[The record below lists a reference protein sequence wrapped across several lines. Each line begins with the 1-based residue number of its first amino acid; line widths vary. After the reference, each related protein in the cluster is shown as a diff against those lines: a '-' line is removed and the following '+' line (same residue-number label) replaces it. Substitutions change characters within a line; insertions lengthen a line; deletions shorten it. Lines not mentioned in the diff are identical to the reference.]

1 MNGFEAI
8 KTASAQPM
16 RRRTWNT
23 GQVRIRLPKE
33 LGRELKKYSPEVRG
47 YVLQALWLQKE
58 ERLEVHALVQ
68 MRGELS
74 ILAALLRQSLEAR
87 AGGADYYHYYGALRR
102 CIRLLDRLVK
112 P

>member
-1 MNGFEAI
+1 
-8 KTASAQPM
+8 M

-33 LGRELKKYSPEVRG
+33 LSRELKKYSSEIRG
-47 YVLQALWLQKE
+47 YVLQALWLQRE
-58 ERLEVHALVQ
+58 EKLDVHALVQ

-87 AGGADYYHYYGALRR
+87 AEGADYYDALRR
-102 CIRLLDRLVK
+102 CIQLLERLIK
-112 P
+112 I